1 MVNSEEKRVKELLR
15 NDTRRYIDP
24 DLLTDLI
31 KIDSAYSSVLNV
43 MKSSE
48 TATQDLE
55 KKLKEMDI
63 KAKERGYAAA
73 VYDIK
78 AKALAIIDKQGKKY
92 YLDEDGVTAN
102 LDKIIVNNWN
112 DILLSSIPVGGWG
125 VKGAQLGAKGAGI
138 ALKNAGFKGLGKE
151 AAKAGAI
158 SFAASP
164 LDYVTLRNEVG
175 GEIDTT
181 QMLEFSA
188 GNALGSA
195 AGVMAI
201 GTLAKG
207 AGKAYNSIKDLK
219 NLSTDDLKNIKIS
232 KYLDN
237 EEASIHR
244 KLAKFNKSEID
255 SNYEIF
261 KGLQS
266 DRVISKEMKDPTF
279 MGNFMDK
286 ISDYNVLKHLS
297 SKKESQDKLLSALF
311 SNKELAREFAGKLT
325 SEEATIV
332 NKAIHAMGEN
342 FTRLSKEYEQ
352 QIIDEYAK
360 SGKIKGLNPHT
371 ESSIQTNKDS
381 VMLSGSETSSLNEK
395 IDSNFTYTTQE
406 TKDIKVLRNDLKEA
420 LNPYLNKEIVNKETG
435 IIATI
440 STKGLTKISSSKAVA
455 KTIQN
460 GFTRDEH
467 FKVAQDLKSLFENSK
482 LRESH
487 ADTKA
492 RDEIQ
497 AVHRFTKSL
506 QINGSQAEAKITLF
520 ENNQAGNKIYSLELE
535 SLEKPTPLSPSAPQT
550 KAGVADLTQSVGGD
564 ANPTNIAKTDADIIP
579 QNLPEVYKHML
590 DEIDKQAK
598 ADYKTSI
605 DNLQNA
611 LSDTDFKATLL
622 QGYKQ
627 VTDDAI
633 DSLGLDNQ
641 LTNTLIRETQKLES
655 KPNISLAEAIE
666 LRKNINEIMRN
677 YEKSSSD
684 LKKFRANKHLDNIK
698 DNIDNAIKKRLRF

>member
-1 MVNSEEKRVKELLR
+1 MKIKTSKSIKTILQNINHEL
-15 NDTRRYIDP
+15 
-24 DLLTDLI
+24 
-31 KIDSAYSSVLNV
+31 V
-43 MKSSE
+43 
-48 TATQDLE
+48 
-55 KKLKEMDI
+55 KKLVILDSQNSSIFNLTEDLQKEARQKTLTSGTKLAQMY
-63 KAKERGYAAA
+63 GYDRLE
-73 VYDIK
+73 YDK
-78 AKALAIIDKQGKKY
+78 GAQDYVLIDKEGNKLYPDMQSVFNNLGTALEANY
-92 YLDEDGVTAN
+92 YDV
-102 LDKIIVNNWN
+102 V
-112 DILLSSIPVGGWG
+112 SSFIPVGKATQ
-125 VKGAQLGAKGAGI
+125 VTKGGIKLTQSLAKTALQSAGMS
-138 ALKNAGFKGLGKE
+138 
-151 AAKAGAI
+151 AI
-158 SFAASP
+158 ASP
-164 LDYVTLRNEVG
+164 LDYVNMQNETAQEG
-175 GEIDTT
+175 DIQDIIKH
-181 QMLEFSA
+181 SA

-195 AGVMAI
+195 VGVYVGAGI
-201 GTLAKG
+201 AKG

-360 SGKIKGLNPHT
+360 SGKIKGLNPHI
-371 ESSIQTNKDS
+371 EMQNRHVEPQKH
-381 VMLSGSETSSLNEK
+381 ETSYLNEK

-482 LRESH
+482 LKESH

-535 SLEKPTPLSPSAPQT
+535 SLEKPTPLSPSTPQT

-564 ANPTNIAKTDADIIP
+564 ANPTNIAKTDTDIIP

-605 DNLQNA
+605 DNLHNA

-633 DSLGLDNQ
+633 ESLGLDNQ

-684 LKKFRANKHLDNIK
+684 LKKFRANKHLDSIK
-698 DNIDNAIKKRLRF
+698 DNIDNAIKAALDSKI